1 MFEKYLVTICMF
13 LCFYNTGQAADSDQ
27 KVGMLDN
34 ITSFVKG
41 ALSHCPSPLKGSSS
55 TKIDTSASLIDTHTS
70 FSDDEDDFVA
80 GENLSRKST
89 LYIPP
94 DPGSVPLSCDA
105 IFSRNPLTV
114 DTFPCRLFCRIIEA
128 SEQRYI
134 YPDFFFNPYN
144 IVDQGYPLSVVEL
157 YAPPLPSNAATATSF
172 SLLPREDPNSK
183 A

>member
-1 MFEKYLVTICMF
+1 MF
-13 LCFYNTGQAADSDQ
+13 LCFYNTGQAADSHQ

-34 ITSFVKG
+34 ITSFVKST
-41 ALSHCPSPLKGSSS
+41 LSHCPSPLKSSS
-55 TKIDTSASLIDTHTS
+55 SAKIDTSASLIDTNTS

-94 DPGSVPLSCDA
+94 DPESVSLSRDA
-105 IFSRNPLTV
+105 IFSRNSLTI
-114 DTFPCRLFCRIIEA
+114 DAFPCHLFCRVIEA

-134 YPDFFFNPYN
+134 YPDFFFNPHSV
-144 IVDQGYPLSVVEL
+144 VDQSYPLSVVEL
-157 YAPPLPSNAATATSF
+157 YAPPLPSMAATVESF
-172 SLLPREDPNSK
+172 SLLPRDDPNSK

>member
-1 MFEKYLVTICMF
+1 MFEKCLVTICMF
-13 LCFYNTGQAADSDQ
+13 LCFYNTGQASTFLQEVYDST
-27 KVGMLDN
+27 VNLA
-34 ITSFVKG
+34 KG
-41 ALSHCPSPLKGSSS
+41 ALSHCPSPLKSSSS
-55 TKIDTSASLIDTHTS
+55 TKIDTNTS

-94 DPGSVPLSCDA
+94 APVSVPLSRDA

-114 DTFPCRLFCRIIEA
+114 DAFPCRLFCSVLTA
-128 SEQRYI
+128 SAQRYI

-144 IVDQGYPLSVVEL
+144 VVDQGYPLSVVEL
-157 YAPPLPSNAATATSF
+157 YAPPLPSIAATATSF